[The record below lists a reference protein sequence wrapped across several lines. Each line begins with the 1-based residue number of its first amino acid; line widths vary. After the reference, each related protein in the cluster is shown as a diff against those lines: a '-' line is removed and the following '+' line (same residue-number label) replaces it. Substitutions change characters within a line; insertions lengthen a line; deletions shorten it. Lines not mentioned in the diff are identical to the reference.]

1 MKSFLILL
9 LMMSGKNNKYSYI
22 NKSDN
27 NSERNLNQTST
38 DDEIFILTFASL
50 DFWVKYEVRPQNLI

>member
-22 NKSDN
+22 KSDN
-27 NSERNLNQTST
+27 NSERNLNQTAT

-50 DFWVKYEVRPQNLI
+50 DF